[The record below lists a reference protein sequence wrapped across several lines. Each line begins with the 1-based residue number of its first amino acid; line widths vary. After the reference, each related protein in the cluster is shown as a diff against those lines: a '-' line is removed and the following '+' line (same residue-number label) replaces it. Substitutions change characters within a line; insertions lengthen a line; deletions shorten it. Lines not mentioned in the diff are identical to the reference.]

1 MILSQV
7 KNEHIQAFLQGHDW
21 DFLIGSV
28 HEINGEL
35 FEVDKKWSREQG
47 ETLWLRYFELLC
59 AAVSSGYFSLVSHP
73 VRMRVKPVISTTIV
87 EAQGVTRDFHG
98 GGGVV
103 HALRGI
109 DLRIEPG
116 EFVALRGRSGSGK
129 TTLLNILIGLDNP
142 TQGRVI
148 ILGEDLARLS
158 ETERAR
164 LRRESIGMMFQNA
177 HLFPSLTA
185 QENVEVPLRLAR
197 LDPMQRTQKSRRALE
212 MVGLALRAH
221 HRGLELSG
229 GEQQRVALAR
239 ALVHEPRFIV
249 ADEPTGNLDSVTG
262 RDIAQL
268 LHAIVHQSQ
277 IGLLVAT
284 HDATIVASSDRVLQI
299 QDGRIVETATV

>member
-1 MILSQV
+1 M
-7 KNEHIQAFLQGHDW
+7 
-21 DFLIGSV
+21 
-28 HEINGEL
+28 
-35 FEVDKKWSREQG
+35 
-47 ETLWLRYFELLC
+47 
-59 AAVSSGYFSLVSHP
+59 
-73 VRMRVKPVISTTIV
+73 KPDISTAIAET
-87 EAQGVTRDFHG
+87 QGVTRDFHG

-142 TQGRVI
+142 THGRVI

-185 QENVEVPLRLAR
+185 QENIEVPLRLAR
-197 LDPMQRTQKSRRALE
+197 LHPTQRTQKSKRALE
-212 MVGLALRAH
+212 MVGLGPRAH

-268 LHAIVHQSQ
+268 LHAIAHQSQ

-299 QDGRIVETATV
+299 QDGHIVEAAPV

>member
-1 MILSQV
+1 M
-7 KNEHIQAFLQGHDW
+7 
-21 DFLIGSV
+21 
-28 HEINGEL
+28 
-35 FEVDKKWSREQG
+35 
-47 ETLWLRYFELLC
+47 
-59 AAVSSGYFSLVSHP
+59 
-73 VRMRVKPVISTTIV
+73 KPDISTAIAET
-87 EAQGVTRDFHG
+87 QGVTRDFHG

-185 QENVEVPLRLAR
+185 QENIEVPLRLAR
-197 LDPMQRTQKSRRALE
+197 LDPTQRTQKSKRALE
-212 MVGLALRAH
+212 MVGLGPRAH

-268 LHAIVHQSQ
+268 LRAIAHQSQ

>member
-1 MILSQV
+1 M
-7 KNEHIQAFLQGHDW
+7 KPD
-21 DFLIGSV
+21 
-28 HEINGEL
+28 INIAIA
-35 FEVDKKWSREQG
+35 
-47 ETLWLRYFELLC
+47 ET
-59 AAVSSGYFSLVSHP
+59 
-73 VRMRVKPVISTTIV
+73 
-87 EAQGVTRDFHG
+87 QGVTRDFHG

-158 ETERAR
+158 EIER
-164 LRRESIGMMFQNA
+164 G
-177 HLFPSLTA
+177 P
-185 QENVEVPLRLAR
+185 
-197 LDPMQRTQKSRRALE
+197 
-212 MVGLALRAH
+212 RAH